1 MTFTIID
8 APQRSEQWYAARAG
22 RLTGSAA
29 GDMLATIKTG
39 EAAARRDLRTKLV
52 VERLTGQ
59 PQEDGFVNAAM
70 QWGMDKEADAFA
82 AYEAH
87 SGNVVRRTGFLSH
100 LHLMA
105 GCSLDGD
112 VDDFA
117 GVVEIKCP
125 MSATHFGYLK
135 AKGVPSKHMPQI
147 LHNLWITGAAWCD
160 FVSFDPRFP
169 EHLQLFV
176 QRVNRND
183 MDILAYSKCAEKFLE
198 EVDNECAAMTVLEV
212 A

>member
-1 MTFTIID
+1 
-8 APQRSEQWYAARAG
+8 
-22 RLTGSAA
+22 
-29 GDMLATIKTG
+29 
-39 EAAARRDLRTKLV
+39 
-52 VERLTGQ
+52 
-59 PQEDGFVNAAM
+59 
-70 QWGMDKEADAFA
+70 MDKEADAFA

-135 AKGVPSKHMPQI
+135 AGTVPSKHMPQI

-176 QRVNRND
+176 HRVNRND

-198 EVDNECAAMTVLEV
+198 EVDNECAAMTALEV

>member
-1 MTFTIID
+1 VTFRIID
-8 APQRSEQWYAARAG
+8 APQRSPEWFEARAG

-29 GDMLATIKTG
+29 GDMLATIKSG

-160 FVSFDPRFP
+160 FVSYDPRFP

-198 EVDNECAAMTVLEV
+198 EVEAECEAMSTLAV

>member
-1 MTFTIID
+1 MNFRIID
-8 APQRSEQWYAARAG
+8 APQRSEAWFEARAG

-29 GDMLATIKTG
+29 GDMLASIKTG

-59 PQEDGFVNAAM
+59 HQEDGFVNAAM

-100 LHLMA
+100 LHVMA

-147 LHNLWITGAAWCD
+147 LHNLWISGAQWCD

-176 QRVNRND
+176 HRVPRND
-183 MDILAYSKCAEKFLE
+183 IDILAYAKCAEKFLE
-198 EVDNECAAMTVLEV
+198 EVDAECEAMEALAV